1 MAIEPDRKGRWRKTG
16 VVTDQEDIA
25 SPAVRSV
32 YPPIV
37 WLTFCAGFVAWS
49 YDLDSVSRAA
59 PLLVGYAGLV
69 LGALDLVSRFEGRAP
84 NAVRITMGAG
94 FSHPEITHN
103 SKLSAE
109 LVQVGWMTL
118 FVVMLLFIG
127 VLPAV
132 PVYVLASMRINGRRT
147 WKESVIASVATLAF
161 VFVVFEV
168 LLAFELYRG
177 VLFDERGFDR
187 W

>member
-1 MAIEPDRKGRWRKTG
+1 MAIEPARKGRWRNTG
-16 VVTDQEDIA
+16 VVTDREDIA

-32 YPPIV
+32 YAPV
-37 WLTFCAGFVAWS
+37 AWLTLCAGFTIWS

-69 LGALDLVSRFEGRAP
+69 LGALDLVSRFEGAVP

>member
-1 MAIEPDRKGRWRKTG
+1 M
-16 VVTDQEDIA
+16 TDLEDIA

-49 YDLDSVSRAA
+49 YDLDDVSRAA

-69 LGALDLVSRFEGRAP
+69 LGALDLVSRFDGAVP
-84 NAVRITMGAG
+84 NAVRVTMGAG
-94 FSHPEITHN
+94 FDRPEITH
-103 SKLSAE
+103 SPKFSAE
-109 LVQVGWMTL
+109 LKQFGWMTS
-118 FVVMLLFIG
+118 FVVMVLFVG

-132 PVYVLASMRINGRRT
+132 PVYVFASMRLNGGRT
-147 WKESVIASVATLAF
+147 WKESIIASVATLAF

-168 LLAFELYRG
+168 FLAFELYRG

>member
-1 MAIEPDRKGRWRKTG
+1 MAIEPGRKGRRRETG
-16 VVTDQEDIA
+16 VVTDREDIV

-37 WLTFCAGFVAWS
+37 WLAVCAGFVVWS
-49 YDLDSVSRAA
+49 YDLDELSRAA

-69 LGALDLVSRFEGRAP
+69 LGALDLVSRFDGAVA
-84 NAVRITMGAG
+84 NAVRVTMGAG
-94 FSHPEITHN
+94 FGQPEITHHPRFR
-103 SKLSAE
+103 AE
-109 LVQVGWMTL
+109 LIQFGWMTS
-118 FVVMLLFIG
+118 FVVMALFIG

-147 WKESVIASVATLAF
+147 WRESVMASVATLAF
-161 VFVVFEV
+161 VVVVFEV
-168 LLAFELYRG
+168 FLAFELYRG

>member
-1 MAIEPDRKGRWRKTG
+1 MTDR
-16 VVTDQEDIA
+16 EDIA

-37 WLTFCAGFVAWS
+37 WLVLCAGFVVWS
-49 YDLDSVSRAA
+49 YDLDDVSRAA

-69 LGALDLVSRFEGRAP
+69 LGALDLISRFEGAVP
-84 NAVRITMGAG
+84 EAVRITMGAG

-103 SKLSAE
+103 PKVSAE
-109 LVQVGWMTL
+109 LTQFGWMTF
-118 FVVMLLFIG
+118 FVVLLLFIG
-127 VLPAV
+127 LLPAV
-132 PVYVLASMRINGRRT
+132 PIYVLASMRNNGRRT
-147 WKESVIASVATLAF
+147 WKESVVASVATLAF
-161 VFVVFEV
+161 VFIVFEV
-168 LLAFELYRG
+168 FLAFELYRG

>member
-1 MAIEPDRKGRWRKTG
+1 MAIEPGRKRQWRKTG
-16 VVTDQEDIA
+16 VVTDREDIA

-32 YPPIV
+32 YAPV
-37 WLTFCAGFVAWS
+37 AWLTLCAGFTIWS

-69 LGALDLVSRFEGRAP
+69 LGALDLVSRFEGAVP

-103 SKLSAE
+103 PKISAE
-109 LVQVGWMTL
+109 LIQFGWMTL